1 MSTQTKPEIDNPQ
14 QAYNLKIF
22 RLKKLYKLVDKIK
35 LAQLGAD
42 RESRVEYR
50 YMEKQALEEVSKTK
64 QEALEL
70 IAKYNVKNS
79 FKDFLKNV

>member
-14 QAYNLKIF
+14 EVYNLKIF
-22 RLKKLYKLVDKIK
+22 RLKKLYSLVDKIRR
-35 LAQLGAD
+35 AQLGTD

-50 YMEKQALEEVSKTK
+50 YMEKQALEEVEKTK
-64 QEALEL
+64 REAKEL
-70 IAKYNVKNS
+70 IDKFNVKHS

>member
-14 QAYNLKIF
+14 KTYNLKIF

-35 LAQLGAD
+35 LAQLGTD

-50 YMEKQALEEVSKTK
+50 YMEKQALEEVEKTK
-64 QEALEL
+64 QEAREL
-70 IAKYNVKNS
+70 IAKYNVQHS